1 MGKYWVRFNAS
12 VSKNCWRQLLNPS
25 RWPVYIINWV
35 DYTNLPC
42 YTLPPTQHHSFFINL
57 PSLINLNCR
66 MFSKKRRKEGFFALK
81 KSNRAGP
88 LFWSRSINHFHSERI
103 TFYLQRH
110 RIFRQVTGYLCY
122 TSALDTN
129 SCSTKGIAGTISWV
143 NILQT
148 TESWGY
154 ARWQHCHQRKTCP

>member
-1 MGKYWVRFNAS
+1 MKRLKADVSS
-12 VSKNCWRQLLNPS
+12 VSPS
-25 RWPVYIINWV
+25 SERWPIYVINSV
-35 DYTNLPC
+35 DNTKK
-42 YTLPPTQHHSFFINL
+42 TLLHSPTEFLYELTLFIHLNYGMFF
-57 PSLINLNCR
+57 
-66 MFSKKRRKEGFFALK
+66 KKRRKEGFFALK

-88 LFWSRSINHFHSERI
+88 PFWSRSINHFHSKRI
-103 TFYLQRH
+103 TLYLQRH

-129 SCSTKGIAGTISWV
+129 SYSIKVMAGTIPWV

-154 ARWQHCHQRKTCP
+154 ARWQNCHQRKTCP

>member
-1 MGKYWVRFNAS
+1 MKRLKADVSS
-12 VSKNCWRQLLNPS
+12 VSPS
-25 RWPVYIINWV
+25 SERWPIYVINSV
-35 DYTNLPC
+35 DKTKK
-42 YTLPPTQHHSFFINL
+42 TLLHSPTEFLYELTLFIHLNYGMFF
-57 PSLINLNCR
+57 
-66 MFSKKRRKEGFFALK
+66 KKRRKEGFFALK

-88 LFWSRSINHFHSERI
+88 PFWSRSINHFHSKRI
-103 TFYLQRH
+103 TLYLQRH

-129 SCSTKGIAGTISWV
+129 SYSTKVMAGTIPWM

-154 ARWQHCHQRKTCP
+154 ARWQNCHQRKTCP

>member
-1 MGKYWVRFNAS
+1 MKRLKADVSS
-12 VSKNCWRQLLNPS
+12 VSPS
-25 RWPVYIINWV
+25 SERWPIYVINSV
-35 DYTNLPC
+35 DNTKK
-42 YTLPPTQHHSFFINL
+42 TLLHSPTEFLYELTLFIH
-57 PSLINLNCR
+57 LNYG

-88 LFWSRSINHFHSERI
+88 PFWSRSINHFHSKRI
-103 TFYLQRH
+103 TLYLQRH

-129 SCSTKGIAGTISWV
+129 SYSIKVMAGTIPWM

-154 ARWQHCHQRKTCP
+154 ARWQNCHQRKTCP